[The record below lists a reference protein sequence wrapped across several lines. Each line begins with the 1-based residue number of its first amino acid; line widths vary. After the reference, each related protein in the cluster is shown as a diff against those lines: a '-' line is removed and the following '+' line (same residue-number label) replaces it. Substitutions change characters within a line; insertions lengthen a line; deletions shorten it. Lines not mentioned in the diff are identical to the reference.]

1 MRLFFYKSCNQSL
14 YCSLIMEDIY
24 DPVVVMIKLFKCMI
38 RACMCNN
45 LNGELVGFFMITMG
59 FFFAQFRELIKNT
72 N

>member
-1 MRLFFYKSCNQSL
+1 
-14 YCSLIMEDIY
+14 MEDIY

-45 LNGELVGFFMITMG
+45 LNAELVGFFMITVG